1 MPLTER
7 DKRTLRI
14 GGIVVGV
21 LLVGFLLFNVLG
33 GGGDEPLPSVS
44 AAPTDVLPP
53 DDEPSLTP
61 TIAPTQVAIFTGR
74 DPFSVP
80 PVLAPATSAAGTT
93 SPGTSPPASS
103 PPASSPPASS
113 PPASN
118 PPPGGSGTNQGGDTV
133 VLLDV
138 FTLNGVQRAQVDV
151 NGTVYDVAI
160 GETFGPNGRY
170 RLRSTSGNCAT
181 FVRGDEAFTLCV
193 SPNK

>member
-1 MPLTER
+1 MPLTDR

-21 LLVGFLLFNVLG
+21 LIVGFLLFNVLG
-33 GGGDEPLPSVS
+33 GGGEEPLPSVS

-53 DDEPSLTP
+53 EDDPSLTP

-80 PVLAPATSAAGTT
+80 PVLSPAVTG
-93 SPGTSPPASS
+93 GTSTS
-103 PPASSPPASS
+103 
-113 PPASN
+113 
-118 PPPGGSGTNQGGDTV
+118 PPPGGTTTTPPPSGTTTTTTPPPTNPPGGTNQGGDTI
-133 VLLDV
+133 VLIDV
-138 FTLNGVQRAQVDV
+138 FMLNGVQHAQVELNGSVIDV
-151 NGTVYDVAI
+151 TV
-160 GETFGPNGRY
+160 GERFGPGNRY
-170 RLRSTSGNCAT
+170 SLRSVAGNCAT